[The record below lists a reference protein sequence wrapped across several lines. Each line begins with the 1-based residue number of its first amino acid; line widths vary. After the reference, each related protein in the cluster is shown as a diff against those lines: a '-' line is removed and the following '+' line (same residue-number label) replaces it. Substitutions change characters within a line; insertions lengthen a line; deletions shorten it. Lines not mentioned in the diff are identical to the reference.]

1 MKEMTYSVVSNPS
14 ALPQQGSLQV
24 LFAGESQ
31 TRPLHRLGPRV
42 YDFYLLHHVLSG
54 KGTFTSMSYSH
65 LVAAGQSFL
74 IEPSRLVSYEADE
87 HDPWRYRWVAFRGE
101 QAAELVRQAGFG
113 ERKPLARPDG
123 SRRIA
128 VLLHQIQSAFRERK
142 PSAHLQAAGCLMQLM
157 ALLAEAA
164 EPSLLDPLRPGDEG
178 EQLVQQV
185 IRYLS
190 TQYTEAVS
198 IEAMAETL
206 GYNRAY
212 LSRLFKQRSGLT
224 PMTFL
229 LKLRVDKA
237 RLLLRE
243 RPELTIE
250 QIASSVGFHDSLY
263 FSKQF
268 RRFFGQSPTAYREA
282 MRRGQAPF

>member
-14 ALPQQGSLQV
+14 ALSQQGSLQV

-31 TRPLHRLGPRV
+31 TRPLHKLGPRV

-54 KGTFTSMSYSH
+54 RGTFTSMQHSY
-65 LVAAGQSFL
+65 AIEAGHSFL

-87 HDPWRYRWVAFRGE
+87 HDPWRYRWVAFGGE
-101 QAAELVRQAGFG
+101 QAAELVRQAGFSK
-113 ERKPLARPDG
+113 RQPLAMDG

-128 VLLHQIQSAFRERK
+128 VLLHQIQSAFRQRK

-164 EPSLLDPLRPGDEG
+164 EPSLQDPLRPGDEG
-178 EQLVQQV
+178 ELLVQQV

-212 LSRLFKQRSGLT
+212 LSRLFKQRSGLA

-229 LKLRVDKA
+229 LKLRVDKG

-250 QIASSVGFHDSLY
+250 QIASSVGFHDALY

-268 RRFFGQSPTAYREA
+268 RRFYGHSPTAYREA
-282 MRRGQAPF
+282 MRRGQTPS